1 MGDRLQVGVFTYLR
15 TRASLKKQFILYAIL
30 SILIATFL
38 AIGLICFFI
47 IFFYHSK
54 WMISIER
61 DADRHKLQIVRH
73 ELGEEWEQR
82 LQKANVDYWIVDKDK
97 KISFSTAHNKV
108 PSQLN
113 LGTESY
119 SVPIV
124 DELDHQSYI
133 YSYKPLITMGKYE
146 GAVILRYEDFFL
158 YHIGFLYNLIGK
170 IGYELFFNLFVCFPI
185 VLLTPILT
193 IAILSYQFSKGI
205 TDPLKEIIN
214 ASSRISNNELAFS
227 IDTSYNNEMGQALK
241 AFENMR
247 SALEN
252 SLKTQW
258 SMTEQRKDMILAL
271 THDIKTPITIICGH
285 IELLTG
291 SYSSITE
298 EQKEKSL
305 QTIGTHAQR
314 VKRFIQEL
322 NEVWDLERPEF
333 VLQKKQVNFA
343 DFLAEIEDKFS
354 YLCKQKEVVFSITY
368 SFDAGCRGSF
378 DPFRIGEVIENIVSN
393 AIKHTS
399 SGDSIRLEAFLTDES
414 LTMKITDSGAGFEV
428 EELSTIF
435 TKYYKGSNSGMHN
448 SSVGL
453 GLYICQ
459 LIVEKHEG
467 AIKAYNH
474 SESGGAVIEFTIRV

>member
-1 MGDRLQVGVFTYLR
+1 
-15 TRASLKKQFILYAIL
+15 
-30 SILIATFL
+30 
-38 AIGLICFFI
+38 
-47 IFFYHSK
+47 
-54 WMISIER
+54 
-61 DADRHKLQIVRH
+61 
-73 ELGEEWEQR
+73 
-82 LQKANVDYWIVDKDK
+82 
-97 KISFSTAHNKV
+97 
-108 PSQLN
+108 
-113 LGTESY
+113 
-119 SVPIV
+119 
-124 DELDHQSYI
+124 
-133 YSYKPLITMGKYE
+133 
-146 GAVILRYEDFFL
+146 
-158 YHIGFLYNLIGK
+158 
-170 IGYELFFNLFVCFPI
+170 
-185 VLLTPILT
+185 
-193 IAILSYQFSKGI
+193 
-205 TDPLKEIIN
+205 
-214 ASSRISNNELAFS
+214 
-227 IDTSYNNEMGQALK
+227 
-241 AFENMR
+241 
-247 SALEN
+247 
-252 SLKTQW
+252 
-258 SMTEQRKDMILAL
+258 MILAL

-322 NEVWDLERPEF
+322 NKVWDLERPEF
-333 VLQKKQVNFA
+333 VLQKKQVNLA

>member
-1 MGDRLQVGVFTYLR
+1 MNSF
-15 TRASLKKQFILYAIL
+15 
-30 SILIATFL
+30 LIFL
-38 AIGLICFFI
+38 F
-47 IFFYHSK
+47 
-54 WMISIER
+54 
-61 DADRHKLQIVRH
+61 
-73 ELGEEWEQR
+73 
-82 LQKANVDYWIVDKDK
+82 
-97 KISFSTAHNKV
+97 
-108 PSQLN
+108 
-113 LGTESY
+113 
-119 SVPIV
+119 
-124 DELDHQSYI
+124 
-133 YSYKPLITMGKYE
+133 
-146 GAVILRYEDFFL
+146 
-158 YHIGFLYNLIGK
+158 
-170 IGYELFFNLFVCFPI
+170 FPI

-214 ASSRISNNELAFS
+214 ASSMISNNELDFS

-247 SALEN
+247 SALES

-271 THDIKTPITIICGH
+271 THDIKPPITIICGH

-298 EQKEKSL
+298 EQKDKSL

-333 VLQKKQVNFA
+333 VLQKKQVNLA
-343 DFLAEIEDKFS
+343 EFLAEIEDKFS
-354 YLCKQKEVVFSITY
+354 YLCKQKEVVFSVTH
-368 SFDAGCRGSF
+368 SLDAGCRGSF

-399 SGDSIRLEAFLTDES
+399 SGDRIRLEAFLTDES
-414 LTMKITDSGAGFEV
+414 LTMKITDLGAGFESQ
-428 EELSTIF
+428 ELSTIF
-435 TKYYKGSNSGMHN
+435 TKYYKGSNSGMHK

-474 SESGGAVIEFTIRV
+474 NESGGAVIEFTILV